1 MGFFFCQNNEWLFIQ
16 LRIRGY
22 IMASQIGQPTTLKLT
37 KHIQFAVIIGSGVM
51 GAGIAAHL
59 ANAGI
64 RTLML
69 DIVPKELTAQEE
81 KQGLTLADRAV
92 RNRIARENRQKLLK
106 QNPAPLASK
115 KLIDLI
121 EVGNLEDDL
130 ERLKEADWI
139 VEVVVE
145 RLDVKQQLF
154 ATIEPF
160 LREDAI
166 VSSNTS
172 GISIEAMR
180 EGRSASFNS
189 RFLGTHFF
197 NPPRYLKLLEL
208 IPTTDTNPEVVRF
221 MKQFAEE
228 RLGKGV
234 VIAKDTPNFIGNRI
248 GTYGLL
254 VTMEE
259 MKKGGYTIGEVDSV
273 TGPLLGRPSSA
284 TFRTLD
290 VVGIDTF
297 VHVANNV
304 YDLLPEGPEKD
315 TFEVPAE
322 MKRLVTEGSLG
333 AKSGQ
338 GFYKKVGKQI
348 LELDVNSFEYVE
360 KKALTEP
367 SIGQAKALPGAK
379 NKLKAVIF
387 ANDRVGAL
395 LWPIHAKTLLY
406 SAQLTHEIAD
416 DIKAIDEAMKWG
428 FGWKMGPFETWDA
441 LGVEKTVAKMK
452 QDGYD
457 VPTWVDEMLASG
469 NTSFYN
475 ENGQHYDATSG
486 TYVGSEQNPK
496 EIRLRDVR
504 KSNGVLLENNGA
516 RLLDV
521 GDDVAVLEFTSKSNA
536 IGVDIMQMIE
546 QSIDLVEKNHRGLV
560 IANDG
565 KNFCVGANL
574 AMMLMEAEDENWF
587 ELDWIINKFQ
597 QSIQKIRYASR
608 PVVAALQG
616 MTLGGGTE
624 ISLPAAR
631 LQAGLETYMGLVEV
645 GVGLIPGGGGNVNTY
660 RRLLENTPDGL
671 VNIEKAAQKTF
682 ENVAMAKVS
691 KSAFEARELGYV
703 RSVDQISMNR
713 DHLTYD
719 AKQLVLEL
727 DRTGYTPPA
736 KSLIPVVGR
745 TGKATL
751 ELATREMFYGGYV
764 SEHDLKIANKLAHV
778 IAGGNVAFGTHVDEQ
793 YMLDLEREAF
803 LSLIGEM
810 KTQQRM
816 QHMLVKGKP
825 LRN

>member
-1 MGFFFCQNNEWLFIQ
+1 
-16 LRIRGY
+16 
-22 IMASQIGQPTTLKLT
+22 MASQIGQPTTVHTT

-69 DIVPKELTAQEE
+69 DIVPKELTAQET
-81 KQGLTLADRAV
+81 KQGLTLDDAAV
-92 RNRIARENRQKLLK
+92 RSRIARDNRQKLLK

-115 KLIDLI
+115 QLLDLI

-130 ERLKEADWI
+130 ERLKEADWVI
-139 VEVVVE
+139 EVIVE

-180 EGRSASFNS
+180 QGRSDSFNA

-208 IPTTDTNPEVVRF
+208 IPTSDTDPEVVRF

-254 VTMEE
+254 VTLDE
-259 MKKGGYTIGEVDSV
+259 MKKGGYSIGEVDSV
-273 TGPLLGRPSSA
+273 TGPVLGRPSSA

-304 YDLLPEGPEKD
+304 YDLLPDGAEKD
-315 TFEVPAE
+315 TFAVPAE
-322 MKRLVTEGSLG
+322 MKRLVDEGSLG

-348 LELDVNSFEYVE
+348 LELDLATFEYVE

-379 NKLKAVIF
+379 NKLKAVVF
-387 ANDRVGAL
+387 AKDRVGAL

-457 VPTWVDEMLASG
+457 VPAWVDEMLASG
-469 NTSFYN
+469 VTSFYN
-475 ENGQHYDATSG
+475 EDGQFYDAQTQ
-486 TYVGSEQNPK
+486 TYVGSAVNPK

-516 RLLDV
+516 RLLDL

-608 PVVAALQG
+608 PIVVAPQG

-703 RSVDQISMNR
+703 RTVDHISMNR
-713 DHLTYD
+713 DHLTHD

-727 DRTGYTPPA
+727 DRTGYTAPA
-736 KSLIPVVGR
+736 RSRIPVVGR
-745 TGKATL
+745 AGKATL
-751 ELATREMFYGGYV
+751 ELATREMFYGGYI
-764 SEHDLKIANKLAHV
+764 SEHDLKIASKLAHV
-778 IAGGNVAFGTHVDEQ
+778 IAGGNVSFGTQVDEQ
-793 YMLDLEREAF
+793 YMLDIEREAF

>member
-1 MGFFFCQNNEWLFIQ
+1 
-16 LRIRGY
+16 
-22 IMASQIGQPTTLKLT
+22 MASQIGQPTTVHTT

-69 DIVPKELTAQEE
+69 DIVPKELTAQET
-81 KQGLTLADRAV
+81 KQGLTLDDAAV
-92 RNRIARENRQKLLK
+92 RSRIARDNRQKLLK

-115 KLIDLI
+115 QLLDLI

-130 ERLKEADWI
+130 ERLKEADWVI
-139 VEVVVE
+139 EVIVE

-180 EGRSASFNS
+180 QGRSDSFNA

-208 IPTTDTNPEVVRF
+208 IPTRDTNPEVVQF

-254 VTMEE
+254 VTMDE
-259 MKKGGYTIGEVDSV
+259 MKKGGYSIGEVDSV

-304 YDLLPEGPEKD
+304 YDLLPDGAEKD
-315 TFEVPAE
+315 TFAVPAE
-322 MKRLVTEGSLG
+322 MKRLVDEGSLG

-348 LELDVNSFEYVE
+348 MELDLATFEYVE

-379 NKLKAVIF
+379 NKLKAVVF
-387 ANDRVGAL
+387 SKDRVGAL

-457 VPTWVDEMLASG
+457 VPAWVDEMLASG
-469 NTSFYN
+469 VTSFYN
-475 ENGQHYDATSG
+475 EDGQFYDAQTQ
-486 TYVGSEQNPK
+486 TYVGSAVNPK

-516 RLLDV
+516 RLLDL

-608 PVVAALQG
+608 PIVVAPQG

-703 RSVDQISMNR
+703 RTVDQISMNR
-713 DHLTYD
+713 DHLTFD

-727 DRTGYTPPA
+727 DRTGYTAPA
-736 KSLIPVVGR
+736 HAKIPVVGR
-745 TGKATL
+745 AGKATL
-751 ELATREMFYGGYV
+751 ELATREMFYGGYI
-764 SEHDLKIANKLAHV
+764 SEHDLKIASKLAHV
-778 IAGGNVAFGTHVDEQ
+778 IAGGNVSFGTQVDEQ
-793 YMLDLEREAF
+793 YMLDIEREAF

>member
-1 MGFFFCQNNEWLFIQ
+1 
-16 LRIRGY
+16 
-22 IMASQIGQPTTLKLT
+22 MASQIGQPTTVHTT

-69 DIVPKELTAQEE
+69 DIVPKELTAQET
-81 KQGLTLADRAV
+81 KQGLTLDDAAV
-92 RNRIARENRQKLLK
+92 RSRIARDNRQKLLK

-115 KLIDLI
+115 QLLDLI

-130 ERLKEADWI
+130 ERLKEADWVI
-139 VEVVVE
+139 EVIVE

-180 EGRSASFNS
+180 QGRSDSFNA

-208 IPTTDTNPEVVRF
+208 IPTSDTDPEVVRF

-254 VTMEE
+254 VTLDE
-259 MKKGGYTIGEVDSV
+259 MKKGGYSIGEVDSV
-273 TGPLLGRPSSA
+273 TGPVLGRPSSA

-304 YDLLPEGPEKD
+304 YDLLPDGAEKD
-315 TFEVPAE
+315 TFAVPSE
-322 MKRLVTEGSLG
+322 MKRLVDEGSLG

-348 LELDVNSFEYVE
+348 LELDLATFEYVE

-379 NKLKAVIF
+379 NKLKAVVF
-387 ANDRVGAL
+387 AKDRVGAL

-457 VPTWVDEMLASG
+457 VPAWVDEMLASG
-469 NTSFYN
+469 ATSFYN
-475 ENGQHYDATSG
+475 EDGQFYDAQTQ
-486 TYVGSEQNPK
+486 TYVGSAVNPK

-516 RLLDV
+516 RLLDL

-608 PVVAALQG
+608 PIVVAPQG

-703 RSVDQISMNR
+703 RTVDHISMNR
-713 DHLTYD
+713 DHLTHD

-727 DRTGYTPPA
+727 DRTGYTAPA
-736 KSLIPVVGR
+736 RSRIPVVGR
-745 TGKATL
+745 AGKATL
-751 ELATREMFYGGYV
+751 ELATREMFYGGYI
-764 SEHDLKIANKLAHV
+764 SEHDLKIASKLAHV
-778 IAGGNVAFGTHVDEQ
+778 IAGGNVSFGTQVDEQ
-793 YMLDLEREAF
+793 YMLDIEREAF

>member
-1 MGFFFCQNNEWLFIQ
+1 
-16 LRIRGY
+16 
-22 IMASQIGQPTTLKLT
+22 MASQIGQPTTVHTT

-69 DIVPKELTAQEE
+69 DIVPKELTVQET
-81 KQGLTLADRAV
+81 KQGLTLEDAAV
-92 RNRIARENRQKLLK
+92 RSRIARDNRQKLLK

-115 KLIDLI
+115 QLLDLI

-130 ERLKEADWI
+130 ERLKEADWVI
-139 VEVVVE
+139 EVIVE

-180 EGRSASFNS
+180 QGRSDSFNA

-208 IPTTDTNPEVVRF
+208 IPTTDTAPEVVQF

-254 VTMEE
+254 VTLDE
-259 MKKGGYTIGEVDSV
+259 MKKGGYSIGEVDSV

-304 YDLLPEGPEKD
+304 YDLLPDGAEKD
-315 TFEVPAE
+315 TFAVPAE
-322 MKRLVTEGSLG
+322 MKRLVDEGSLG

-348 LELDVNSFEYVE
+348 LELDLATFEYVE

-379 NKLKAVIF
+379 NKLKAVVF
-387 ANDRVGAL
+387 AKDRVGAL

-441 LGVEKTVAKMK
+441 IGVEKTVAKMK

-457 VPTWVDEMLASG
+457 VPAWVDEMLAAG
-469 NTSFYN
+469 VTSFYN
-475 ENGQHYDATSG
+475 EDGQFYDVQTQ
-486 TYVGSEQNPK
+486 TYVGSAVNPK

-516 RLLDV
+516 RLMDL

-608 PVVAALQG
+608 PIVVAPQG

-631 LQAGLETYMGLVEV
+631 IQAGLETYMGLVEV

-703 RSVDQISMNR
+703 RTVDQISMNR
-713 DHLTYD
+713 DHLTFD

-727 DRTGYTPPA
+727 DRTGYTAPA
-736 KSLIPVVGR
+736 HAKIPVVGR
-745 TGKATL
+745 AGKATL
-751 ELATREMFYGGYV
+751 ELATREMFYGGYI
-764 SEHDLKIANKLAHV
+764 SEHDLKIASKLAHV
-778 IAGGNVAFGTHVDEQ
+778 IAGGNVSFGTTVDEQ
-793 YMLDLEREAF
+793 YMLDIEREAF

>member
-1 MGFFFCQNNEWLFIQ
+1 
-16 LRIRGY
+16 
-22 IMASQIGQPTTLKLT
+22 MASQIGQPTTVHTT

-69 DIVPKELTAQEE
+69 DIVPKELTAQET
-81 KQGLTLADRAV
+81 KQGLTLDDAAV
-92 RNRIARENRQKLLK
+92 RSRIARDNRQKLLK

-115 KLIDLI
+115 QLLDLI

-130 ERLKEADWI
+130 ERLKEADWVI
-139 VEVVVE
+139 EVIVE

-180 EGRSASFNS
+180 QGRSDSFNA

-208 IPTTDTNPEVVRF
+208 IPTSDTDPEVVRF

-254 VTMEE
+254 VTLDE
-259 MKKGGYTIGEVDSV
+259 MKKGGYSIGEVDSV
-273 TGPLLGRPSSA
+273 TGPVLGRPSSA

-304 YDLLPEGPEKD
+304 YDLLPDGAEKD
-315 TFEVPAE
+315 TFAVPEE
-322 MKRLVTEGSLG
+322 MKRLVDEGSLG

-348 LELDVNSFEYVE
+348 LELDLATFEYVE
-360 KKALTEP
+360 KKALTEL

-379 NKLKAVIF
+379 NKLKAVVF
-387 ANDRVGAL
+387 AKDRVGAL

-457 VPTWVDEMLASG
+457 VPAWVDEMLASG
-469 NTSFYN
+469 VTSFYN
-475 ENGQHYDATSG
+475 EDGQFYDAQTQ
-486 TYVGSEQNPK
+486 TYVGSTVNPK

-516 RLLDV
+516 RLLDL

-608 PVVAALQG
+608 PIVVAPQG

-703 RSVDQISMNR
+703 RTVDQISMNR
-713 DHLTYD
+713 DHLTHD

-727 DRTGYTPPA
+727 DRTGYTAPA
-736 KSLIPVVGR
+736 RSRIPVVGR
-745 TGKATL
+745 AGKATL
-751 ELATREMFYGGYV
+751 ELATREMFYGGYI
-764 SEHDLKIANKLAHV
+764 SEHDLKIASKLAHV
-778 IAGGNVAFGTHVDEQ
+778 IAGGNVSFGTQVDEQ
-793 YMLDLEREAF
+793 YMLDIEREAF

>member
-1 MGFFFCQNNEWLFIQ
+1 
-16 LRIRGY
+16 
-22 IMASQIGQPTTLKLT
+22 
-37 KHIQFAVIIGSGVM
+37 
-51 GAGIAAHL
+51 

-81 KQGLTLADRAV
+81 KQGLTLSDPRV
-92 RNRIARENRQKLLK
+92 RSRIARDNREKLLK

-115 KLIDLI
+115 KLIDFI

-154 ATIEPF
+154 KTIEPF
-160 LREDAI
+160 IREDAI

-180 EGRSASFNS
+180 EGRSESFNR

-208 IPTTDTNPEVVRF
+208 IPTSDTDPRVVDF

-254 VTMEE
+254 VTMDE
-259 MKKGGYTIGEVDSV
+259 MKKGGYSIGEVDSV
-273 TGPLLGRPSSA
+273 TGPLLGRPGSA

-304 YDLLPEGPEKD
+304 YDLLPEGEEKE
-315 TFEVPAE
+315 TFAVPAE
-322 MKRLVTEGSLG
+322 MRRLVEQGALG
-333 AKSGQ
+333 AKTGQ

-348 LELDVNSFEYVE
+348 LELDLETFEYVE

-379 NKLKAVIF
+379 NKLKAVVF
-387 ANDRVGAL
+387 AQDRVGAL

-406 SAQLTHEIAD
+406 SAQLTGEIAD

-452 QDGYD
+452 QDGYA
-457 VPTWVDEMLASG
+457 VPAWVDEMLAAG
-469 NTSFYN
+469 KTSFYDAS
-475 ENGQHYDATSG
+475 GRHYDAT
-486 TYVGSEQNPK
+486 TQDYVGATVNPK

-516 RLLDV
+516 RLLDI

-546 QSIDLVEKNHRGLV
+546 QSVDLVEKNHRGLV

-608 PVVAALQG
+608 PIVVAPQG

-671 VNIEKAAQKTF
+671 
-682 ENVAMAKVS
+682 
-691 KSAFEARELGYV
+691 
-703 RSVDQISMNR
+703 
-713 DHLTYD
+713 
-719 AKQLVLEL
+719 
-727 DRTGYTPPA
+727 
-736 KSLIPVVGR
+736 
-745 TGKATL
+745 
-751 ELATREMFYGGYV
+751 
-764 SEHDLKIANKLAHV
+764 
-778 IAGGNVAFGTHVDEQ
+778 
-793 YMLDLEREAF
+793 
-803 LSLIGEM
+803 
-810 KTQQRM
+810 
-816 QHMLVKGKP
+816 
-825 LRN
+825 

>member
-1 MGFFFCQNNEWLFIQ
+1 
-16 LRIRGY
+16 
-22 IMASQIGQPTTLKLT
+22 MASQIGQPTTVHTT

-69 DIVPKELTAQEE
+69 DIVPKELTAQET
-81 KQGLTLADRAV
+81 KQGLTLDDAAV
-92 RNRIARENRQKLLK
+92 RSRIARDNRQKLLK

-115 KLIDLI
+115 QLLDLI

-130 ERLKEADWI
+130 ERLKEADWVI
-139 VEVVVE
+139 EVIVE

-180 EGRSASFNS
+180 QGRSDSFNA

-208 IPTTDTNPEVVRF
+208 IPTSDTDPEVVRF

-254 VTMEE
+254 VTLDE
-259 MKKGGYTIGEVDSV
+259 MKKGGYSIGEVDSV
-273 TGPLLGRPSSA
+273 TGPVLGRPSSA

-304 YDLLPEGPEKD
+304 YDLLPDGAEKD
-315 TFEVPAE
+315 TFAVPAE
-322 MKRLVTEGSLG
+322 MKRLVDEGSLG

-348 LELDVNSFEYVE
+348 LELDLATFEYVE

-379 NKLKAVIF
+379 NKLKAVVF
-387 ANDRVGAL
+387 AKDRVGAL

-457 VPTWVDEMLASG
+457 VPAWVDEMLASG
-469 NTSFYN
+469 VTSFYN
-475 ENGQHYDATSG
+475 EDGQFYDAQTQ
-486 TYVGSEQNPK
+486 TYVGSTVNPK

-516 RLLDV
+516 RLLDL

-608 PVVAALQG
+608 PIVVAPQG

-703 RSVDQISMNR
+703 RTVDHISMNR
-713 DHLTYD
+713 DHLTHD

-727 DRTGYTPPA
+727 DRTGYTAPA
-736 KSLIPVVGR
+736 RSRIPVVGR
-745 TGKATL
+745 AGKATL
-751 ELATREMFYGGYV
+751 ELATREMFYGGYI
-764 SEHDLKIANKLAHV
+764 SEHDLKIASKLAHV
-778 IAGGNVAFGTHVDEQ
+778 IAGGNVSFGTQVDEQ
-793 YMLDLEREAF
+793 YMLDIEREAF

>member
-1 MGFFFCQNNEWLFIQ
+1 
-16 LRIRGY
+16 
-22 IMASQIGQPTTLKLT
+22 MASQIGQPTTVHTT

-69 DIVPKELTAQEE
+69 DIVPKELTAQET
-81 KQGLTLADRAV
+81 KQGLTLDDAAV
-92 RNRIARENRQKLLK
+92 RSRIARDNRQKLLK

-115 KLIDLI
+115 QLLDLI

-130 ERLKEADWI
+130 ERLKEADWVI
-139 VEVVVE
+139 EVIVE

-180 EGRSASFNS
+180 QGRSESFNA

-208 IPTTDTNPEVVRF
+208 IPTSDTDPEVVRF

-254 VTMEE
+254 VTLDE
-259 MKKGGYTIGEVDSV
+259 MKKGGYSIGEVDSV

-304 YDLLPEGPEKD
+304 YDLLPDGAEKD
-315 TFEVPAE
+315 TFAVPAE
-322 MKRLVTEGSLG
+322 MKRLVDEGSLG

-348 LELDVNSFEYVE
+348 MELDLATFEYVE

-379 NKLKAVIF
+379 NKLKAVVF
-387 ANDRVGAL
+387 SKDRVGAL

-457 VPTWVDEMLASG
+457 VPAWVDEMLASG
-469 NTSFYN
+469 VTSFYN
-475 ENGQHYDATSG
+475 EDGQFYDAQTQ
-486 TYVGSEQNPK
+486 TYVGSAVNPK

-516 RLLDV
+516 RLLDL

-608 PVVAALQG
+608 PIVVAPQG

-703 RSVDQISMNR
+703 RTVDQISMNR
-713 DHLTYD
+713 DHLTFD

-727 DRTGYTPPA
+727 DRTGYTAPA
-736 KSLIPVVGR
+736 HAKIPVVGR
-745 TGKATL
+745 AGKATL
-751 ELATREMFYGGYV
+751 ELATREMFYGGYI
-764 SEHDLKIANKLAHV
+764 SEHDLKIASKLAHV
-778 IAGGNVAFGTHVDEQ
+778 IAGGNVSFGTQVDEQ
-793 YMLDLEREAF
+793 YMLDIEREAF

-816 QHMLVKGKP
+816 QHMLVKGKA

>member
-1 MGFFFCQNNEWLFIQ
+1 
-16 LRIRGY
+16 
-22 IMASQIGQPTTLKLT
+22 MASQIGQPTTVHTT

-69 DIVPKELTAQEE
+69 DIVPKELTAQET
-81 KQGLTLADRAV
+81 KQGLTLEDAAV
-92 RNRIARENRQKLLK
+92 RSRIARDNRQKLLK

-115 KLIDLI
+115 QLIDLI

-130 ERLKEADWI
+130 ERLKEADWVI
-139 VEVVVE
+139 EVIVE

-160 LREDAI
+160 LREDVI

-180 EGRSASFNS
+180 EGRSESFNA

-208 IPTTDTNPEVVRF
+208 IPTRDTDPEVVRF

-254 VTMEE
+254 VTLDE
-259 MKKGGYTIGEVDSV
+259 MKKGGYSIGEVDSV

-304 YDLLPEGPEKD
+304 YDLLPDGAEKD
-315 TFEVPAE
+315 TFAVPAE
-322 MKRLVTEGSLG
+322 MKRLVDEGSLG

-338 GFYKKVGKQI
+338 GFYKKAGKQI
-348 LELDVNSFEYVE
+348 LELDLTTFEYVE
-360 KKALTEP
+360 KRALTEP

-379 NKLKAVIF
+379 NKLKAVVF
-387 ANDRVGAL
+387 AKDRVGAL

-457 VPTWVDEMLASG
+457 VPVWVDEMLAAG
-469 NTSFYN
+469 VTSFYN
-475 ENGQHYDATSG
+475 EDGQFYDAQSQK
-486 TYVGSEQNPK
+486 YVGSAVNPK

-516 RLLDV
+516 RLLDL

-608 PVVAALQG
+608 PIVVAPQG

-703 RSVDQISMNR
+703 RTVDQISMNR
-713 DHLTYD
+713 DHLTFD

-727 DRTGYTPPA
+727 DRTGYTAPA
-736 KSLIPVVGR
+736 HTKIPVVGR
-745 TGKATL
+745 AGKATL
-751 ELATREMFYGGYV
+751 ELATREMFYGGYI
-764 SEHDLKIANKLAHV
+764 SEHDLKIASKLAHV
-778 IAGGNVAFGTHVDEQ
+778 IAGGNVSFGTAVDEQ
-793 YMLDLEREAF
+793 YMLDIEREAF
-803 LSLIGEM
+803 LSLIGEL

>member
-1 MGFFFCQNNEWLFIQ
+1 
-16 LRIRGY
+16 
-22 IMASQIGQPTTLKLT
+22 MASQIGQPTTVHTT

-69 DIVPKELTAQEE
+69 DIVPKELTAQET
-81 KQGLTLADRAV
+81 KQGLTLDDAAV
-92 RNRIARENRQKLLK
+92 RSRIARDNRQKLLK

-115 KLIDLI
+115 QLLDLI

-130 ERLKEADWI
+130 ERLKEADWVI
-139 VEVVVE
+139 EVIVE

-180 EGRSASFNS
+180 QGRSDSFNA

-208 IPTTDTNPEVVRF
+208 IPTSDTDPEVVRF

-254 VTMEE
+254 VTLDE
-259 MKKGGYTIGEVDSV
+259 MKKGGYSIGEVDSV
-273 TGPLLGRPSSA
+273 TGPVLGRPSSA

-304 YDLLPEGPEKD
+304 YDLLPDGAEKD
-315 TFEVPAE
+315 TFAVPAE
-322 MKRLVTEGSLG
+322 MKRLVDEGSLG

-348 LELDVNSFEYVE
+348 LELDLATFEYVE

-379 NKLKAVIF
+379 NKLKAVVF
-387 ANDRVGAL
+387 AKDRVGAL

-457 VPTWVDEMLASG
+457 VPVWVDEMLASG
-469 NTSFYN
+469 VTSFYN
-475 ENGQHYDATSG
+475 EDGQFYDAQTQ
-486 TYVGSEQNPK
+486 TYVGSAVNPK

-516 RLLDV
+516 RLLDL

-608 PVVAALQG
+608 PIVVAPQG

-703 RSVDQISMNR
+703 RTVDHISMNR
-713 DHLTYD
+713 DHLTHD

-727 DRTGYTPPA
+727 DRTGYTAPA
-736 KSLIPVVGR
+736 RSRIPVVGR
-745 TGKATL
+745 AGKATL
-751 ELATREMFYGGYV
+751 ELATREMFYGGYI
-764 SEHDLKIANKLAHV
+764 SEHDLKIASKLAHV
-778 IAGGNVAFGTHVDEQ
+778 IAGGNVSFGTQVDEQ
-793 YMLDLEREAF
+793 YMLDIEREAF

>member
-1 MGFFFCQNNEWLFIQ
+1 
-16 LRIRGY
+16 
-22 IMASQIGQPTTLKLT
+22 MASQIGQPTTVHTT

-69 DIVPKELTAQEE
+69 DIVPKELTAQET
-81 KQGLTLADRAV
+81 KQGLTLEDASV
-92 RNRIARENRQKLLK
+92 RSRIARDNRQKLLK

-115 KLIDLI
+115 QLIELI

-130 ERLKEADWI
+130 GRLKEADWVI
-139 VEVVVE
+139 EVIVE

-180 EGRSASFNS
+180 EGRSESFNT

-208 IPTTDTNPEVVRF
+208 IPTRDTNPEVVQF

-254 VTMEE
+254 VTMDE
-259 MKKGGYTIGEVDSV
+259 MKKGGYSIGEVDSV

-304 YDLLPEGPEKD
+304 YDLLPDGAEKD
-315 TFEVPAE
+315 TFAVPAE
-322 MKRLVTEGSLG
+322 MKRLVDEGSLG

-338 GFYKKVGKQI
+338 GFYKKAGKQI
-348 LELDVNSFEYVE
+348 LELDLTTFEYVG

-379 NKLKAVIF
+379 NKLKAVVF
-387 ANDRVGAL
+387 AKDRVGAL

-457 VPTWVDEMLASG
+457 VPAWVDEMLAAG
-469 NTSFYN
+469 VTSFYN
-475 ENGQHYDATSG
+475 EDGQFYDAQSQK
-486 TYVGSEQNPK
+486 YVGSAVNPK

-516 RLLDV
+516 RLMDL

-608 PVVAALQG
+608 PIVVAPQG

-703 RSVDQISMNR
+703 RTVDQISMNR
-713 DHLTYD
+713 DHLTFD

-727 DRTGYTPPA
+727 DRTGYTAPA
-736 KSLIPVVGR
+736 HAKIPVVGR
-745 TGKATL
+745 AGKATL
-751 ELATREMFYGGYV
+751 ELATREMFYGGYI
-764 SEHDLKIANKLAHV
+764 SEHDLKIASKLAHV
-778 IAGGNVAFGTHVDEQ
+778 IAGGNVSFGTQVDEQ
-793 YMLDLEREAF
+793 YMLDIEREAF
-803 LSLIGEM
+803 LSLIGEL

>member
-1 MGFFFCQNNEWLFIQ
+1 
-16 LRIRGY
+16 
-22 IMASQIGQPTTLKLT
+22 MASQIGQPTTVHTT

-69 DIVPKELTAQEE
+69 DIVPKELTAQET
-81 KQGLTLADRAV
+81 KQGLTLDDAAV
-92 RNRIARENRQKLLK
+92 RSRIARDNRQKLLK

-115 KLIDLI
+115 QLLDLI

-130 ERLKEADWI
+130 ERLKEADWVI
-139 VEVVVE
+139 EVIVE

-180 EGRSASFNS
+180 QGRSESFNA

-208 IPTTDTNPEVVRF
+208 IPTSDTDPEVVRF

-254 VTMEE
+254 VTLDE
-259 MKKGGYTIGEVDSV
+259 MKKGGYSIGEVDSV

-304 YDLLPEGPEKD
+304 YDLLPNGAEKD
-315 TFEVPAE
+315 TFAVPAE
-322 MKRLVTEGSLG
+322 MKRLVDEGSLG

-348 LELDVNSFEYVE
+348 LELDLATFEYVE

-379 NKLKAVIF
+379 NKLKAVVF
-387 ANDRVGAL
+387 SKDRVGAL

-457 VPTWVDEMLASG
+457 IPAWVDEMLASG
-469 NTSFYN
+469 VTSFYN
-475 ENGQHYDATSG
+475 EDGQFYDAQTQ
-486 TYVGSEQNPK
+486 TYVGSAVNPK

-516 RLLDV
+516 RLLDL

-608 PVVAALQG
+608 PIVVAPQG

-703 RSVDQISMNR
+703 RTVDQISMNR
-713 DHLTYD
+713 DHLTFD

-727 DRTGYTPPA
+727 DRTGYTAPA
-736 KSLIPVVGR
+736 HAKIPVVGR
-745 TGKATL
+745 AGKATL
-751 ELATREMFYGGYV
+751 ELATREMFYGGYI
-764 SEHDLKIANKLAHV
+764 SEHDLKIASKLAHV
-778 IAGGNVAFGTHVDEQ
+778 IAGGNVSFGTQVDEQ
-793 YMLDLEREAF
+793 YMLDIEREAF

>member
-1 MGFFFCQNNEWLFIQ
+1 
-16 LRIRGY
+16 
-22 IMASQIGQPTTLKLT
+22 MASQIGQPTTIQLT

-81 KQGLTLADRAV
+81 KQGLTLSDPRV
-92 RNRIARENRQKLLK
+92 RSRIARDNREKLLK

-115 KLIDLI
+115 KLIDFI

-154 ATIEPF
+154 KTIEPF
-160 LREDAI
+160 IREDAI

-180 EGRSASFNS
+180 EGRSESFNR

-208 IPTTDTNPEVVRF
+208 IPTSDTDPSVVDF

-254 VTMEE
+254 VTMDE
-259 MKKGGYTIGEVDSV
+259 MKKGGYSIGEVDSV
-273 TGPLLGRPSSA
+273 TGPLLGRPGSA

-304 YDLLPEGPEKD
+304 YDLLPEGEEKE
-315 TFEVPAE
+315 TFAVPAE
-322 MKRLVTEGSLG
+322 MRRLVEQGALG
-333 AKSGQ
+333 AKTGQ

-348 LELDVNSFEYVE
+348 LELDLETFEYVE

-367 SIGQAKALPGAK
+367 SIGQAKALSGAK
-379 NKLKAVIF
+379 NKLKAVVF
-387 ANDRVGAL
+387 AQDRVGAL

-406 SAQLTHEIAD
+406 SAQLTGEIAD

-428 FGWKMGPFETWDA
+428 FGWKLGPFETWDA

-452 QDGYD
+452 QDGYE
-457 VPTWVDEMLASG
+457 VPAWVDEMLASG
-469 NTSFYN
+469 KTSFYDTS
-475 ENGQHYDATSG
+475 GRHYDVATKD
-486 TYVGSEQNPK
+486 YVGATVNPK

-516 RLLDV
+516 RLLDI

-546 QSIDLVEKNHRGLV
+546 QSVDLVEKNHRGLV

-608 PVVAALQG
+608 PIVAAPQG

-727 DRTGYTPPA
+727 DRTGYTAPA
-736 KSLIPVVGR
+736 KAKIPVVGR
-745 TGKATL
+745 AGKATL
-751 ELATREMFYGGYV
+751 ELATREMFYGGYI
-764 SEHDLKIANKLAHV
+764 SEHDLKIASKLAHV
-778 IAGGNVAFGTHVDEQ
+778 IAGGNVAFGSHVDEQ
-793 YMLDLEREAF
+793 YMLDIEREAF

>member
-1 MGFFFCQNNEWLFIQ
+1 
-16 LRIRGY
+16 
-22 IMASQIGQPTTLKLT
+22 MASQIGQPTTVHTT

-69 DIVPKELTAQEE
+69 DIVPKELTAQET
-81 KQGLTLADRAV
+81 KQGLTLDDAAV
-92 RNRIARENRQKLLK
+92 RSRIARDNRQKLLK

-115 KLIDLI
+115 QLLDLI

-130 ERLKEADWI
+130 ERLKEADWVI
-139 VEVVVE
+139 EVIVE

-180 EGRSASFNS
+180 QGRSDSFNA

-208 IPTTDTNPEVVRF
+208 IPTSDTDPEVVRF

-254 VTMEE
+254 VTLDE
-259 MKKGGYTIGEVDSV
+259 MKKGGYSIGEVDSV
-273 TGPLLGRPSSA
+273 TGPVLGRPSSA

-304 YDLLPEGPEKD
+304 YDLLPDGAEKD
-315 TFEVPAE
+315 TFAVPAE
-322 MKRLVTEGSLG
+322 MKRLVDEGSLG

-348 LELDVNSFEYVE
+348 LELDLTTFEYVE

-379 NKLKAVIF
+379 NKLKAVVF
-387 ANDRVGAL
+387 AKDRVGAL

-457 VPTWVDEMLASG
+457 VPAWVDEMLASG
-469 NTSFYN
+469 VSSFYN
-475 ENGQHYDATSG
+475 EEGQFYDAQTQ
-486 TYVGSEQNPK
+486 TYVGSAVNPK

-516 RLLDV
+516 RLLDL

-608 PVVAALQG
+608 PIVVAPQG

-703 RSVDQISMNR
+703 RTVDHISMNR
-713 DHLTYD
+713 DHLTHD

-727 DRTGYTPPA
+727 DRTGYTAPA
-736 KSLIPVVGR
+736 RSRIPVVGR
-745 TGKATL
+745 AGKATL
-751 ELATREMFYGGYV
+751 ELATREMFYGGYI
-764 SEHDLKIANKLAHV
+764 SEHDLKIASKLAHV
-778 IAGGNVAFGTHVDEQ
+778 IAGGNVSFGTQVDEQ
-793 YMLDLEREAF
+793 YMLDIEREAF

>member
-1 MGFFFCQNNEWLFIQ
+1 
-16 LRIRGY
+16 
-22 IMASQIGQPTTLKLT
+22 MASQIGQPTTVHTT

-69 DIVPKELTAQEE
+69 DIVPKELTAQET
-81 KQGLTLADRAV
+81 KQGLTLDDAAV
-92 RNRIARENRQKLLK
+92 RSRIARDNRQKLLK

-115 KLIDLI
+115 QLLDLI

-130 ERLKEADWI
+130 ERLKEADWVI
-139 VEVVVE
+139 EVIVE

-180 EGRSASFNS
+180 QGRSDSFNA

-208 IPTTDTNPEVVRF
+208 IPTSDTDPEVVRF

-254 VTMEE
+254 VTLDE
-259 MKKGGYTIGEVDSV
+259 MKKGGYSIGEVDSV
-273 TGPLLGRPSSA
+273 TGPVLGRPSSA

-304 YDLLPEGPEKD
+304 YDLLPDGAEKD
-315 TFEVPAE
+315 TFAVPAE
-322 MKRLVTEGSLG
+322 MKRLVDEGSLG

-348 LELDVNSFEYVE
+348 LELDLATFEYVE

-379 NKLKAVIF
+379 NKLKAVVF
-387 ANDRVGAL
+387 AKDRVGAL

-457 VPTWVDEMLASG
+457 VPVWVNEMLASG
-469 NTSFYN
+469 VTSFYN
-475 ENGQHYDATSG
+475 EEGQFYDAQTQ
-486 TYVGSEQNPK
+486 TYVGSAVNPK

-516 RLLDV
+516 RLLDL

-608 PVVAALQG
+608 PIVVAPQG

-703 RSVDQISMNR
+703 RTVDQISMNR
-713 DHLTYD
+713 DHLTHD

-727 DRTGYTPPA
+727 DRTGYTAPA
-736 KSLIPVVGR
+736 RSRIPVVGR
-745 TGKATL
+745 AGKATL
-751 ELATREMFYGGYV
+751 ELATREMFYGGYI
-764 SEHDLKIANKLAHV
+764 SEHDLKIASKLAHV
-778 IAGGNVAFGTHVDEQ
+778 IAGGNVSFGTQVDEQ
-793 YMLDLEREAF
+793 YMLDIEREAF

>member
-1 MGFFFCQNNEWLFIQ
+1 
-16 LRIRGY
+16 
-22 IMASQIGQPTTLKLT
+22 MASQIGQPTTVHTT

-69 DIVPKELTAQEE
+69 DIVPKELTAQET
-81 KQGLTLADRAV
+81 KQGLTLEDAAV
-92 RNRIARENRQKLLK
+92 RSRIARDNRQKLLK

-115 KLIDLI
+115 QLIELI

-130 ERLKEADWI
+130 GRLKEADWVI
-139 VEVVVE
+139 EVIVE

-180 EGRSASFNS
+180 EGRSESFNA

-208 IPTTDTNPEVVRF
+208 IPTRDTNPEVVQF

-254 VTMEE
+254 VTMDE
-259 MKKGGYTIGEVDSV
+259 MKKGGYSIGEVDSV

-304 YDLLPEGPEKD
+304 YDLLPDGAEKE
-315 TFEVPAE
+315 TFAVPAE
-322 MKRLVTEGSLG
+322 MKRLVDEGSLG

-338 GFYKKVGKQI
+338 GFYKKAGKQI
-348 LELDVNSFEYVE
+348 LELDLTTFEYVE

-379 NKLKAVIF
+379 NKLKAVVF
-387 ANDRVGAL
+387 AKDRVGTL

-457 VPTWVDEMLASG
+457 VPVWVDEMLAAG
-469 NTSFYN
+469 VTSFYN
-475 ENGQHYDATSG
+475 EDGQFYDAKTQK
-486 TYVGSEQNPK
+486 YVGSTVNPK

-516 RLLDV
+516 RLMDL

-608 PVVAALQG
+608 PIVVAPQG

-631 LQAGLETYMGLVEV
+631 MQAGLETYMGLVEV

-671 VNIEKAAQKTF
+671 VNLEKAAQKTF

-703 RSVDQISMNR
+703 RTVDQISMNR
-713 DHLTYD
+713 DYLTFD

-727 DRTGYTPPA
+727 DRTGYTAPA
-736 KSLIPVVGR
+736 HAKIPVVGR
-745 TGKATL
+745 AGKATL
-751 ELATREMFYGGYV
+751 ELATREMFYGGYI
-764 SEHDLKIANKLAHV
+764 SEHDLKIASKLAHV
-778 IAGGNVAFGTHVDEQ
+778 IAGGNVSFGTHVDEQ
-793 YMLDLEREAF
+793 YMLDIEREAF
-803 LSLIGEM
+803 LSLIGEL

-816 QHMLVKGKP
+816 QHMLLKGKP

>member
-1 MGFFFCQNNEWLFIQ
+1 
-16 LRIRGY
+16 
-22 IMASQIGQPTTLKLT
+22 MASQIGQPTTVHTT

-69 DIVPKELTAQEE
+69 DIVPKELTAQET
-81 KQGLTLADRAV
+81 KQGLTLDDAAV
-92 RNRIARENRQKLLK
+92 RSRIARDNRQKLLK

-115 KLIDLI
+115 QLLDLI

-130 ERLKEADWI
+130 ERLKEADWVI
-139 VEVVVE
+139 EVIVE

-180 EGRSASFNS
+180 QGRSDSFNA

-208 IPTTDTNPEVVRF
+208 IPTSDTDPEVVRF

-254 VTMEE
+254 VTLDE
-259 MKKGGYTIGEVDSV
+259 MKKGGYSIGEVDSV
-273 TGPLLGRPSSA
+273 TGPVLGRPSSA

-304 YDLLPEGPEKD
+304 YDLLPDGAEKD
-315 TFEVPAE
+315 TFAVPSE
-322 MKRLVTEGSLG
+322 MKRLVDEGSLG

-348 LELDVNSFEYVE
+348 LELDLATFEYVE

-379 NKLKAVIF
+379 NKLKAVVF
-387 ANDRVGAL
+387 AMDRVGAL

-441 LGVEKTVAKMK
+441 LGVEKTVVKMK

-457 VPTWVDEMLASG
+457 VPAWVDEMLASG
-469 NTSFYN
+469 VTSFYN
-475 ENGQHYDATSG
+475 EDGQFYDAQTQ
-486 TYVGSEQNPK
+486 TYVGSTVNPK

-516 RLLDV
+516 RLLDL

-608 PVVAALQG
+608 PIVVAPQG

-703 RSVDQISMNR
+703 RTVDHISMNR
-713 DHLTYD
+713 DHLTHD

-727 DRTGYTPPA
+727 DRTGYTAPA
-736 KSLIPVVGR
+736 RSRIPVVGR
-745 TGKATL
+745 AGKATL
-751 ELATREMFYGGYV
+751 ELATREMFYGGYI
-764 SEHDLKIANKLAHV
+764 SEHDLKIASKLAHV
-778 IAGGNVAFGTHVDEQ
+778 IAGGNVSFGTQVDEQ
-793 YMLDLEREAF
+793 YMLDIEREAF

>member
-1 MGFFFCQNNEWLFIQ
+1 
-16 LRIRGY
+16 
-22 IMASQIGQPTTLKLT
+22 MASQIGQPTTVHTT

-69 DIVPKELTAQEE
+69 DIVPKELTAQET
-81 KQGLTLADRAV
+81 KQGLTLDDAAV
-92 RNRIARENRQKLLK
+92 RSRIARDNRQKLLK

-115 KLIDLI
+115 QLLDLI

-130 ERLKEADWI
+130 ERLKEADWVI
-139 VEVVVE
+139 EVIVE

-180 EGRSASFNS
+180 QGRSDSFNA

-208 IPTTDTNPEVVRF
+208 IPTSDTDPEVVRF

-254 VTMEE
+254 VTLDE
-259 MKKGGYTIGEVDSV
+259 MKKGGYSIGEVDSV

-304 YDLLPEGPEKD
+304 YDLLPDGAEKD
-315 TFEVPAE
+315 TFAVPAE
-322 MKRLVTEGSLG
+322 MKRLVDEGSLG

-348 LELDVNSFEYVE
+348 LELDLTTFEYVE

-379 NKLKAVIF
+379 NKLKAVVF
-387 ANDRVGAL
+387 AKDRVGAL

-457 VPTWVDEMLASG
+457 VPAWVDEMLASG
-469 NTSFYN
+469 VTSFYN
-475 ENGQHYDATSG
+475 EEGQFYDAQTQ
-486 TYVGSEQNPK
+486 TYVGSAVNPK

-516 RLLDV
+516 RLLDL

-608 PVVAALQG
+608 PIVVAPQG

-703 RSVDQISMNR
+703 RTVDHISMNR
-713 DHLTYD
+713 DHLTHD

-727 DRTGYTPPA
+727 DRTGYTAPA
-736 KSLIPVVGR
+736 RSRIPVVGR
-745 TGKATL
+745 AGKATL
-751 ELATREMFYGGYV
+751 ELATREMFYGGYI
-764 SEHDLKIANKLAHV
+764 SEHDLKIASKLAHV
-778 IAGGNVAFGTHVDEQ
+778 IAGGNVSFGTQVDEQ
-793 YMLDLEREAF
+793 YMLDIEREAF

>member
-1 MGFFFCQNNEWLFIQ
+1 
-16 LRIRGY
+16 
-22 IMASQIGQPTTLKLT
+22 MASQIGQPTTVHTT

-69 DIVPKELTAQEE
+69 DIVPKELTAQET
-81 KQGLTLADRAV
+81 KQGLTLDDATV
-92 RNRIARENRQKLLK
+92 RSRIARDNRQKLLK

-115 KLIDLI
+115 QLLDLI

-130 ERLKEADWI
+130 GRLKEADWVI
-139 VEVVVE
+139 EVIVE

-180 EGRSASFNS
+180 QGRSDSFNA

-208 IPTTDTNPEVVRF
+208 IPTSDTDPEVVRF

-254 VTMEE
+254 VTLDE
-259 MKKGGYTIGEVDSV
+259 MKKGGYSIGEVDSV
-273 TGPLLGRPSSA
+273 TGPVLGRPSSA

-304 YDLLPEGPEKD
+304 YDLLPDGAEKD
-315 TFEVPAE
+315 TFAVPSE
-322 MKRLVTEGSLG
+322 MKRLVDEGSLG

-348 LELDVNSFEYVE
+348 LELDLATFEYVE

-367 SIGQAKALPGAK
+367 SVGQAKALPGAK
-379 NKLKAVIF
+379 NKLKAVVF
-387 ANDRVGAL
+387 AKDRVGAL

-457 VPTWVDEMLASG
+457 VPAWVDEMLASG
-469 NTSFYN
+469 VTSFYN
-475 ENGQHYDATSG
+475 EDGQFYDAQTQ
-486 TYVGSEQNPK
+486 TYVGSAVNPK

-516 RLLDV
+516 RLLDL

-608 PVVAALQG
+608 PIVVAPQG

-703 RSVDQISMNR
+703 RTVDHISMNR

-727 DRTGYTPPA
+727 DRTGYTAPA
-736 KSLIPVVGR
+736 RSRIPVVGR
-745 TGKATL
+745 AGKATL
-751 ELATREMFYGGYV
+751 ELATREMFYGGYI
-764 SEHDLKIANKLAHV
+764 SEHDLKIASKLAHV
-778 IAGGNVAFGTHVDEQ
+778 IAGGNVSFGTQVDEQ
-793 YMLDLEREAF
+793 YMLDIEREAF

>member
-1 MGFFFCQNNEWLFIQ
+1 
-16 LRIRGY
+16 
-22 IMASQIGQPTTLKLT
+22 MASQIGQPTTVHTT

-69 DIVPKELTAQEE
+69 DIVPKELTAQET
-81 KQGLTLADRAV
+81 KQGLTLEDAAV
-92 RNRIARENRQKLLK
+92 RSRIARDNRQKLLK

-115 KLIDLI
+115 QLIDLI

-130 ERLKEADWI
+130 DRLKEADWVI
-139 VEVVVE
+139 EVIVE

-180 EGRSASFNS
+180 EGRSDSFNA

-208 IPTTDTNPEVVRF
+208 IPTRDTNPEVVQF

-254 VTMEE
+254 VTMDE
-259 MKKGGYTIGEVDSV
+259 MKKGGYSIGEVDSV

-304 YDLLPEGPEKD
+304 YDLLPDGAEKE
-315 TFEVPAE
+315 TFAVPAE
-322 MKRLVTEGSLG
+322 MKRLVDEGSLG

-338 GFYKKVGKQI
+338 GFYKKAGKQI
-348 LELDVNSFEYVE
+348 LELDLTTFEYVE

-379 NKLKAVIF
+379 NKLKAVVF
-387 ANDRVGAL
+387 AKDRVGAL

-406 SAQLTHEIAD
+406 SAQLTHKIAD

-457 VPTWVDEMLASG
+457 VPAWVDEMLAAG
-469 NTSFYN
+469 VTSFYN
-475 ENGQHYDATSG
+475 EDGEFYDAKTQK
-486 TYVGSEQNPK
+486 YVGSAVNPK

-516 RLLDV
+516 RLLDL

-608 PVVAALQG
+608 PIVVAPQG

-691 KSAFEARELGYV
+691 KSAFEARDLGYV
-703 RSVDQISMNR
+703 RTVDQISMNR
-713 DHLTYD
+713 DHLTFD

-727 DRTGYTPPA
+727 DRTGYTAPA
-736 KSLIPVVGR
+736 HAKIPVVGR
-745 TGKATL
+745 AGKATL
-751 ELATREMFYGGYV
+751 ELATREMFYGGYI
-764 SEHDLKIANKLAHV
+764 SEHDLKIASKLAHV
-778 IAGGNVAFGTHVDEQ
+778 IAGGNVSFGTHVDEQ
-793 YMLDLEREAF
+793 YMLDIEREAF
-803 LSLIGEM
+803 LSLIGEL

>member
-1 MGFFFCQNNEWLFIQ
+1 
-16 LRIRGY
+16 
-22 IMASQIGQPTTLKLT
+22 MASQIGQPTTVHTT

-69 DIVPKELTAQEE
+69 DIVPKELTAQET
-81 KQGLTLADRAV
+81 KQGLTLDDAAV
-92 RNRIARENRQKLLK
+92 RSRIARDNRQKLLK

-115 KLIDLI
+115 QLLDLI

-130 ERLKEADWI
+130 ERLKEADWVI
-139 VEVVVE
+139 EVIVE

-180 EGRSASFNS
+180 QGRSDSFNA

-208 IPTTDTNPEVVRF
+208 IPTSDTDPEVVRF

-254 VTMEE
+254 VTLDE
-259 MKKGGYTIGEVDSV
+259 MKKGGYSIGEVDSV
-273 TGPLLGRPSSA
+273 TGPVLGRPSSA

-304 YDLLPEGPEKD
+304 YDLLPDGAEKD
-315 TFEVPAE
+315 TFAVPAE
-322 MKRLVTEGSLG
+322 MKRLVDEGSLG

-348 LELDVNSFEYVE
+348 LELDLATFEYVE

-379 NKLKAVIF
+379 NKLKAVVF
-387 ANDRVGAL
+387 AKDRVGAL

-457 VPTWVDEMLASG
+457 VPAWVDEMLASG
-469 NTSFYN
+469 VTSFYN
-475 ENGQHYDATSG
+475 EEGQFYDAQTQ
-486 TYVGSEQNPK
+486 TYVGSAVNPK

-516 RLLDV
+516 RLLDL

-608 PVVAALQG
+608 PIVVAPQG

-703 RSVDQISMNR
+703 RTVDHISMNR
-713 DHLTYD
+713 DHLTHD

-727 DRTGYTPPA
+727 DRTGYTAPA
-736 KSLIPVVGR
+736 RSRIPVVGR
-745 TGKATL
+745 AGKATL
-751 ELATREMFYGGYV
+751 ELATREMFYGGYI
-764 SEHDLKIANKLAHV
+764 SEHDLKIASKLAHV
-778 IAGGNVAFGTHVDEQ
+778 IAGGNVSFGTQVDEQ
-793 YMLDLEREAF
+793 YMLDIEREAF

>member
-1 MGFFFCQNNEWLFIQ
+1 
-16 LRIRGY
+16 
-22 IMASQIGQPTTLKLT
+22 MASQIGQPTTVHTT

-69 DIVPKELTAQEE
+69 DIVPKELTAQET
-81 KQGLTLADRAV
+81 KQGLTLEDASV
-92 RNRIARENRQKLLK
+92 RSRIARDNRQKLLK

-115 KLIDLI
+115 QLIELI

-130 ERLKEADWI
+130 GRLKEADWVI
-139 VEVVVE
+139 EVIVE

-180 EGRSASFNS
+180 EGRSESFNT

-208 IPTTDTNPEVVRF
+208 IPTRDTNPEVVQF

-254 VTMEE
+254 VTMDE
-259 MKKGGYTIGEVDSV
+259 MKKGGYSIGEVDSV

-304 YDLLPEGPEKD
+304 YDLLPDGAEKD
-315 TFEVPAE
+315 TFAVPAE
-322 MKRLVTEGSLG
+322 MKRLVDEGSLG

-338 GFYKKVGKQI
+338 GFYKKAGKQI
-348 LELDVNSFEYVE
+348 LELDLTTFEYVG

-379 NKLKAVIF
+379 NKLKAVVF
-387 ANDRVGAL
+387 AKDRVGAL

-457 VPTWVDEMLASG
+457 VPAWVDEMLAAG
-469 NTSFYN
+469 VTSFYN
-475 ENGQHYDATSG
+475 EDGQFYDAQSQK
-486 TYVGSEQNPK
+486 YVGSAVNPK

-516 RLLDV
+516 RLMDL

-608 PVVAALQG
+608 PIVVAPQG

-703 RSVDQISMNR
+703 RTVDQISMNR
-713 DHLTYD
+713 DHLTFD

-727 DRTGYTPPA
+727 DRTGYTAPA
-736 KSLIPVVGR
+736 HTKIPVVGR
-745 TGKATL
+745 AGKATL
-751 ELATREMFYGGYV
+751 ELATREMLYGGYI
-764 SEHDLKIANKLAHV
+764 SEHDLKIASKLAHV
-778 IAGGNVAFGTHVDEQ
+778 IAGGNVSFGTAVDEQ
-793 YMLDLEREAF
+793 YMLDIEREAF
-803 LSLIGEM
+803 LSLIGEL

>member
-1 MGFFFCQNNEWLFIQ
+1 
-16 LRIRGY
+16 
-22 IMASQIGQPTTLKLT
+22 MASQIGQPTTVHTT

-69 DIVPKELTAQEE
+69 DIVPKELTAQET
-81 KQGLTLADRAV
+81 KQGLTLDDASV
-92 RNRIARENRQKLLK
+92 RSRIARDNRQKLLK

-115 KLIDLI
+115 QLLDLI

-130 ERLKEADWI
+130 ERLKEADWVI
-139 VEVVVE
+139 EVIVE

-180 EGRSASFNS
+180 QGRSDSFNA

-208 IPTTDTNPEVVRF
+208 IPTSDTDPEVVRF

-254 VTMEE
+254 VTLDE
-259 MKKGGYTIGEVDSV
+259 MKKGGYSIGEVDSV

-304 YDLLPEGPEKD
+304 YDLLPDGAEKD
-315 TFEVPAE
+315 TFAVPAE
-322 MKRLVTEGSLG
+322 MKRLVDEGSLG

-348 LELDVNSFEYVE
+348 LELDLATFEYVE
-360 KKALTEP
+360 KRALTEP

-379 NKLKAVIF
+379 NKLKAVVF
-387 ANDRVGAL
+387 AKDRVGAL

-457 VPTWVDEMLASG
+457 VPAWVDEMLASG
-469 NTSFYN
+469 VTSFYN
-475 ENGQHYDATSG
+475 EDGQFYDAQTQ
-486 TYVGSEQNPK
+486 TYVGSAVNPK

-516 RLLDV
+516 RLLDL

-608 PVVAALQG
+608 PIVVAPQG

-703 RSVDQISMNR
+703 RTVDQISMNR
-713 DHLTYD
+713 DHLTHD
-719 AKQLVLEL
+719 AKQLILEL
-727 DRTGYTPPA
+727 DRTGYTAPA
-736 KSLIPVVGR
+736 RSRIPVVGR
-745 TGKATL
+745 AGKATL
-751 ELATREMFYGGYV
+751 ELATREMFYGGYI
-764 SEHDLKIANKLAHV
+764 SEHDLKIASKLAHV
-778 IAGGNVAFGTHVDEQ
+778 IAGGNVSFGTQVDEQ
-793 YMLDLEREAF
+793 YMLDIEREAF

>member
-1 MGFFFCQNNEWLFIQ
+1 
-16 LRIRGY
+16 
-22 IMASQIGQPTTLKLT
+22 MASQIGQPTTVHTT

-69 DIVPKELTAQEE
+69 DIVPKELTAQET
-81 KQGLTLADRAV
+81 KQGLTLEDAAV
-92 RNRIARENRQKLLK
+92 RSRIARDNRQKLLK

-115 KLIDLI
+115 QLIELI

-130 ERLKEADWI
+130 DRLKEADWVI
-139 VEVVVE
+139 EVIVE

-180 EGRSASFNS
+180 EGRSESFNA

-208 IPTTDTNPEVVRF
+208 IPTRDTNPEVVQF

-254 VTMEE
+254 VTMDE
-259 MKKGGYTIGEVDSV
+259 MKKGGYSIGEVDSV

-304 YDLLPEGPEKD
+304 YDLLPDGAEKE
-315 TFEVPAE
+315 TFAVPAE
-322 MKRLVTEGSLG
+322 MKRLVDEGSLG

-338 GFYKKVGKQI
+338 GFYKKAGKQI
-348 LELDVNSFEYVE
+348 LELDLTTFEYVE

-379 NKLKAVIF
+379 NKLKAVVF
-387 ANDRVGAL
+387 AKDRVGAL

-457 VPTWVDEMLASG
+457 VPVWVDEMLAAG
-469 NTSFYN
+469 VTSFYN
-475 ENGQHYDATSG
+475 EDGQFYDAKTQK
-486 TYVGSEQNPK
+486 YVGSTVNPK

-516 RLLDV
+516 RLMDL

-608 PVVAALQG
+608 PIVVAPQG

-631 LQAGLETYMGLVEV
+631 MLAGLETYMGLVEV

-671 VNIEKAAQKTF
+671 VNLEKAAQKTF

-703 RSVDQISMNR
+703 RTVDQISMNR
-713 DHLTYD
+713 DHLTFD

-727 DRTGYTPPA
+727 DRTGYTAPA
-736 KSLIPVVGR
+736 HAKIPVVGR
-745 TGKATL
+745 AGKATL
-751 ELATREMFYGGYV
+751 ELATREMFYGGYI
-764 SEHDLKIANKLAHV
+764 SEHDLKIASKLAHV
-778 IAGGNVAFGTHVDEQ
+778 IAGGNVSFGTHVDEQ
-793 YMLDLEREAF
+793 YMLDIEREAF
-803 LSLIGEM
+803 LSLIGEL

>member
-1 MGFFFCQNNEWLFIQ
+1 
-16 LRIRGY
+16 
-22 IMASQIGQPTTLKLT
+22 MASQIGQPTTVHTT

-69 DIVPKELTAQEE
+69 DIVPKELTAQET
-81 KQGLTLADRAV
+81 KQGLTLNDAAV
-92 RNRIARENRQKLLK
+92 RSRIARDNRQKLLK

-115 KLIDLI
+115 QLIELI

-130 ERLKEADWI
+130 DRLKEADWVI
-139 VEVVVE
+139 EVIVE

-180 EGRSASFNS
+180 EGRSESFNA

-208 IPTTDTNPEVVRF
+208 IPTRDTNPEVVQF

-254 VTMEE
+254 VTMDE
-259 MKKGGYTIGEVDSV
+259 MKKGGYSIGEVDSV

-304 YDLLPEGPEKD
+304 YDLLPDGAEKE
-315 TFEVPAE
+315 TFAVPAE
-322 MKRLVTEGSLG
+322 MKRLVDEGSLG

-338 GFYKKVGKQI
+338 GFYKKAGKQI
-348 LELDVNSFEYVE
+348 LELDLTTFEYVE

-379 NKLKAVIF
+379 NKLKAVVF
-387 ANDRVGAL
+387 AKDRVGTL

-457 VPTWVDEMLASG
+457 VPVWVDEMLAAG
-469 NTSFYN
+469 VTSFYN
-475 ENGQHYDATSG
+475 EDGQFYDAKTQK
-486 TYVGSEQNPK
+486 YVGSTVNPK

-516 RLLDV
+516 RLMDL

-608 PVVAALQG
+608 PIVVAPQG

-631 LQAGLETYMGLVEV
+631 MQAGLETYMGLVEV

-671 VNIEKAAQKTF
+671 VNLEKAAQKTF

-703 RSVDQISMNR
+703 RTVDQISMNR
-713 DHLTYD
+713 DHLTFD

-727 DRTGYTPPA
+727 DRTGYTAPA
-736 KSLIPVVGR
+736 HAKIPVVGR
-745 TGKATL
+745 AGKATL
-751 ELATREMFYGGYV
+751 ELATREMFYGGYI
-764 SEHDLKIANKLAHV
+764 SEHDLKIASKLAHV
-778 IAGGNVAFGTHVDEQ
+778 IAGGNVSFGTHVDEQ
-793 YMLDLEREAF
+793 YMLDIEREAF
-803 LSLIGEM
+803 LSLIGEL

>member
-1 MGFFFCQNNEWLFIQ
+1 
-16 LRIRGY
+16 
-22 IMASQIGQPTTLKLT
+22 
-37 KHIQFAVIIGSGVM
+37 
-51 GAGIAAHL
+51 
-59 ANAGI
+59 
-64 RTLML
+64 
-69 DIVPKELTAQEE
+69 
-81 KQGLTLADRAV
+81 
-92 RNRIARENRQKLLK
+92 
-106 QNPAPLASK
+106 
-115 KLIDLI
+115 
-121 EVGNLEDDL
+121 
-130 ERLKEADWI
+130 
-139 VEVVVE
+139 
-145 RLDVKQQLF
+145 
-154 ATIEPF
+154 
-160 LREDAI
+160 
-166 VSSNTS
+166 
-172 GISIEAMR
+172 MR
-180 EGRSASFNS
+180 EGRSESFNR

-208 IPTTDTNPEVVRF
+208 IPTSDTDPRVVDF

-254 VTMEE
+254 VTMDE
-259 MKKGGYTIGEVDSV
+259 MKKGGYSIGEVDSV
-273 TGPLLGRPSSA
+273 TGPLLGRPGSA

-304 YDLLPEGPEKD
+304 YDLLPEGEEKE
-315 TFEVPAE
+315 TFAVPSE
-322 MKRLVTEGSLG
+322 MRRLVEQGSLG
-333 AKSGQ
+333 AKTGQ

-348 LELDVNSFEYVE
+348 LELDLETFEYVE

-379 NKLKAVIF
+379 NKLKAVVF
-387 ANDRVGAL
+387 AQDRVGAL

-406 SAQLTHEIAD
+406 SAQLTGEIAD

-452 QDGYD
+452 QDGYA
-457 VPTWVDEMLASG
+457 VPAWVDEMLAAG
-469 NTSFYN
+469 KTSFYDAS
-475 ENGQHYDATSG
+475 GRHYDVATKD
-486 TYVGSEQNPK
+486 YVGATVNPK

-504 KSNGVLLENNGA
+504 KSNGV
-516 RLLDV
+516 
-521 GDDVAVLEFTSKSNA
+521 
-536 IGVDIMQMIE
+536 
-546 QSIDLVEKNHRGLV
+546 LVEKNHRGLV

-608 PVVAALQG
+608 PIVAAPQG

-727 DRTGYTPPA
+727 DRTGYTAPA
-736 KSLIPVVGR
+736 KAKIPVVGR
-745 TGKATL
+745 AGKATL
-751 ELATREMFYGGYV
+751 ELATREMFYGGYI
-764 SEHDLKIANKLAHV
+764 SEHDLKIASKLAHV
-778 IAGGNVAFGTHVDEQ
+778 IAGGNVAFGSHVDEQ
-793 YMLDLEREAF
+793 YMLDIEREAF

>member
-1 MGFFFCQNNEWLFIQ
+1 
-16 LRIRGY
+16 
-22 IMASQIGQPTTLKLT
+22 MASQIGQPTTVHTT

-69 DIVPKELTAQEE
+69 DIVPKELTAQET
-81 KQGLTLADRAV
+81 KQGLTLEDAAV
-92 RNRIARENRQKLLK
+92 RSRIARDNRQKLLK

-115 KLIDLI
+115 QLIELI

-130 ERLKEADWI
+130 DRLKEADWVI
-139 VEVVVE
+139 EVIVE

-180 EGRSASFNS
+180 EGRSESFNA

-208 IPTTDTNPEVVRF
+208 IPTRDTNPEVVQF

-254 VTMEE
+254 VTMDE
-259 MKKGGYTIGEVDSV
+259 MKKGGYSIGEVDSV

-304 YDLLPEGPEKD
+304 YDLLPDGAEKE
-315 TFEVPAE
+315 TFAVPAE
-322 MKRLVTEGSLG
+322 MKRLVDEGSLG

-338 GFYKKVGKQI
+338 GFYKKAGKQI
-348 LELDVNSFEYVE
+348 LELDLTTFEYVE

-379 NKLKAVIF
+379 NKLKAVVF
-387 ANDRVGAL
+387 AKDRVGAL

-457 VPTWVDEMLASG
+457 VPAWVDEMLAASV
-469 NTSFYN
+469 TSFYN
-475 ENGQHYDATSG
+475 EDGQFYDAKTQK
-486 TYVGSEQNPK
+486 YVGSTVNPK

-516 RLLDV
+516 RLMDL

-608 PVVAALQG
+608 PIVVAPQG

-631 LQAGLETYMGLVEV
+631 MQAGLETYMGLVEV

-671 VNIEKAAQKTF
+671 VNLEKAAQKTF

-703 RSVDQISMNR
+703 RTVDQISMNR
-713 DHLTYD
+713 DHLTFD

-727 DRTGYTPPA
+727 DRTGYTAPA
-736 KSLIPVVGR
+736 HAKIPVVGR
-745 TGKATL
+745 AGKATL
-751 ELATREMFYGGYV
+751 ELATREMFYGGYI
-764 SEHDLKIANKLAHV
+764 SEHDLKIASKLAHV
-778 IAGGNVAFGTHVDEQ
+778 IAGGNVSFGTHVDEQ
-793 YMLDLEREAF
+793 YMLDIEREAF
-803 LSLIGEM
+803 LSLIGEL

>member
-1 MGFFFCQNNEWLFIQ
+1 
-16 LRIRGY
+16 
-22 IMASQIGQPTTLKLT
+22 MASQIGQPTTVHTT

-69 DIVPKELTAQEE
+69 DIVPKELTAQET
-81 KQGLTLADRAV
+81 KQGLTLDDAAV
-92 RNRIARENRQKLLK
+92 RSRIARDNRQKLLK

-115 KLIDLI
+115 QLLDLI

-130 ERLKEADWI
+130 ERLKEADWVI
-139 VEVVVE
+139 EVIVE

-180 EGRSASFNS
+180 QGRSDSFNA

-208 IPTTDTNPEVVRF
+208 IPTSDTDPEVVRF

-254 VTMEE
+254 VTLDE
-259 MKKGGYTIGEVDSV
+259 MKKGGYSIGEVDSV
-273 TGPLLGRPSSA
+273 TGPVLGRPSSA

-304 YDLLPEGPEKD
+304 YDLLPDGAEKD
-315 TFEVPAE
+315 TFAVPSE
-322 MKRLVTEGSLG
+322 MKRLVDEGSLG

-348 LELDVNSFEYVE
+348 LELDLATFEYVE

-379 NKLKAVIF
+379 NKLKAVVF
-387 ANDRVGAL
+387 AKDRVGAL

-457 VPTWVDEMLASG
+457 VPAWVDEMLASG
-469 NTSFYN
+469 VTSFYN
-475 ENGQHYDATSG
+475 EDGQFYDAQTQ
-486 TYVGSEQNPK
+486 TYVGSTVNPK

-516 RLLDV
+516 RLLDL

-608 PVVAALQG
+608 PIVVAPQG

-703 RSVDQISMNR
+703 RTVDQISMNR
-713 DHLTYD
+713 DHLTHD

-727 DRTGYTPPA
+727 DRTGYTAPA
-736 KSLIPVVGR
+736 RSRIPVVGR
-745 TGKATL
+745 AGKATL
-751 ELATREMFYGGYV
+751 ELATREMFYGGYI
-764 SEHDLKIANKLAHV
+764 SEHDLKIASKLAHV
-778 IAGGNVAFGTHVDEQ
+778 IAGGNVSFGTQVDEQ
-793 YMLDLEREAF
+793 YMLDIEREAF

>member
-1 MGFFFCQNNEWLFIQ
+1 
-16 LRIRGY
+16 
-22 IMASQIGQPTTLKLT
+22 MASQIGQPTTVHTT

-69 DIVPKELTAQEE
+69 DIVPKELTAQET
-81 KQGLTLADRAV
+81 KQGLTLEDAAV
-92 RNRIARENRQKLLK
+92 RSRIARDNRQKLLK

-115 KLIDLI
+115 QLIELI

-130 ERLKEADWI
+130 DRLKEADWVI
-139 VEVVVE
+139 EVIVE

-180 EGRSASFNS
+180 EGRSESFNA

-208 IPTTDTNPEVVRF
+208 IPTRDTNPEVVQF

-254 VTMEE
+254 VTMDE
-259 MKKGGYTIGEVDSV
+259 MKKGGYSIGEVDSV

-304 YDLLPEGPEKD
+304 YDLLPDGAEKE
-315 TFEVPAE
+315 TFAVPAE
-322 MKRLVTEGSLG
+322 MKRLVDEGSLG

-338 GFYKKVGKQI
+338 GFYKKAGKQI
-348 LELDVNSFEYVE
+348 LELDLTTFEYVG

-379 NKLKAVIF
+379 NKLKAVVF
-387 ANDRVGAL
+387 AKDRVGAL

-457 VPTWVDEMLASG
+457 VPAWVDEMLAAG
-469 NTSFYN
+469 VTSFYN
-475 ENGQHYDATSG
+475 EDGQFYDAKTQE
-486 TYVGSEQNPK
+486 YVGSTVNPK

-516 RLLDV
+516 RLMDL

-608 PVVAALQG
+608 PIVVAPQG

-631 LQAGLETYMGLVEV
+631 MQAGLETYMGLVEV

-703 RSVDQISMNR
+703 RTVDQISMNR
-713 DHLTYD
+713 DHLTFD

-727 DRTGYTPPA
+727 DRTGYTAPA
-736 KSLIPVVGR
+736 HAKIPVVGR
-745 TGKATL
+745 AGKATL
-751 ELATREMFYGGYV
+751 ELATREMFYGGYI
-764 SEHDLKIANKLAHV
+764 SEHDLKIASKLAHV
-778 IAGGNVAFGTHVDEQ
+778 IAGGNVSFGTHVDEQ
-793 YMLDLEREAF
+793 YMLDIEREAF
-803 LSLIGEM
+803 LSLIGEL

>member
-1 MGFFFCQNNEWLFIQ
+1 
-16 LRIRGY
+16 
-22 IMASQIGQPTTLKLT
+22 MASQIGQPTTIQLT

-81 KQGLTLADRAV
+81 KQGLTLSDPRV
-92 RNRIARENRQKLLK
+92 RSRIARDNREKLLK

-115 KLIDLI
+115 KLIDFI

-154 ATIEPF
+154 KTIEPF
-160 LREDAI
+160 IREDAI

-180 EGRSASFNS
+180 EGRSESFNR

-208 IPTTDTNPEVVRF
+208 IPTSDTDSRVVDF

-254 VTMEE
+254 VTMDE
-259 MKKGGYTIGEVDSV
+259 MKKGGYSIGEVDSV
-273 TGPLLGRPSSA
+273 TGPLLGRPGSA

-304 YDLLPEGPEKD
+304 YDLLPEGEEKE
-315 TFEVPAE
+315 TFAVPAE
-322 MKRLVTEGSLG
+322 MRRLVEQESLG
-333 AKSGQ
+333 AKTGQ

-348 LELDVNSFEYVE
+348 LELDLETFEYVE

-367 SIGQAKALPGAK
+367 SVGQAKALPGAK
-379 NKLKAVIF
+379 NKLKAVVF
-387 ANDRVGAL
+387 AQDRVGAL

-406 SAQLTHEIAD
+406 SAQLTGEIAD

-452 QDGYD
+452 QDGYA
-457 VPTWVDEMLASG
+457 VPAWVDEMLEAG
-469 NTSFYN
+469 KTSFYDAS
-475 ENGQHYDATSG
+475 GRHYDVATKD
-486 TYVGSEQNPK
+486 YVGATVNPK

-516 RLLDV
+516 RLLDI

-546 QSIDLVEKNHRGLV
+546 QSVDLVEKNHRGLV

-608 PVVAALQG
+608 PIVAAPQG

-727 DRTGYTPPA
+727 DRTGYTAPA
-736 KSLIPVVGR
+736 KAKIPVVGHA
-745 TGKATL
+745 GKATL
-751 ELATREMFYGGYV
+751 ELATREMFYGGYI
-764 SEHDLKIANKLAHV
+764 SEHDLKIASKLAHV
-778 IAGGNVAFGTHVDEQ
+778 IAGGNVAFGSHVDEQ
-793 YMLDLEREAF
+793 YMLDIEREAF

>member
-1 MGFFFCQNNEWLFIQ
+1 
-16 LRIRGY
+16 
-22 IMASQIGQPTTLKLT
+22 MASQIGQPTTVHTT

-69 DIVPKELTAQEE
+69 DIVPKELTAQET
-81 KQGLTLADRAV
+81 KQGLTLEDAAV
-92 RNRIARENRQKLLK
+92 RSRIARDNRQKLLK

-115 KLIDLI
+115 KLIELI

-130 ERLKEADWI
+130 DRLKEADWVI
-139 VEVVVE
+139 EVIVE

-180 EGRSASFNS
+180 EGRSESFNA

-208 IPTTDTNPEVVRF
+208 IPTRDTNPEVVQF

-254 VTMEE
+254 VTMDE
-259 MKKGGYTIGEVDSV
+259 MKKGGYSIGEVDSV

-304 YDLLPEGPEKD
+304 YDLLPDGAEKE
-315 TFEVPAE
+315 TFAVPAE
-322 MKRLVTEGSLG
+322 MKRLVDEGSLG

-338 GFYKKVGKQI
+338 GFYKKAGKQI
-348 LELDVNSFEYVE
+348 LELDLATFEYVE

-379 NKLKAVIF
+379 NKLKAVVF
-387 ANDRVGAL
+387 AKDRVGAL

-457 VPTWVDEMLASG
+457 VPVWVDEMLAAG
-469 NTSFYN
+469 VTSFYN
-475 ENGQHYDATSG
+475 EDGQFYDAKAQK
-486 TYVGSEQNPK
+486 YVGSTVNPK

-516 RLLDV
+516 RLMDL

-608 PVVAALQG
+608 PIVVAPQG

-631 LQAGLETYMGLVEV
+631 MQAGLETYMGLVEV

-671 VNIEKAAQKTF
+671 VNLEKAAQKTF

-703 RSVDQISMNR
+703 RTVDQISMNR
-713 DHLTYD
+713 DHLTFD

-727 DRTGYTPPA
+727 DRTGYTAPA
-736 KSLIPVVGR
+736 HAKIPVVGR
-745 TGKATL
+745 AGKATL
-751 ELATREMFYGGYV
+751 ELATREMFYGGYI
-764 SEHDLKIANKLAHV
+764 SEHDLKIASKLAHV
-778 IAGGNVAFGTHVDEQ
+778 IAGGNVSFGTHVDEQ
-793 YMLDLEREAF
+793 YMLDIEREAF
-803 LSLIGEM
+803 LSLIGEL